1 MKFKWN
7 SMKFDKIQM
16 KFKFILM
23 TIQVQ
28 FNENSSLIQ
37 WNSSWKNKNLGPV
50 VKVHCWNDT
59 GDIGRA

>member
-28 FNENSSLIQ
+28 FNENSMKIQ
-37 WNSSWKNKNLGPV
+37 WKFNENSMKIRV
-50 VKVHCWNDT
+50 
-59 GDIGRA
+59 